1 MGGFSGQYFKQFGLT
16 IASAVFISLMVARL
30 ITPVLAAYALRSD
43 SLVVHNVDGPI
54 MTRYL
59 RLLRWCVANRWKT
72 IAAGIVFFVLSV
84 ACLGIIPS
92 GFIPPEDF
100 ANAELDIE
108 LPPGVLAV
116 DWASP
121 EARRQSGSGCA
132 THRDAIQDAHRWRA
146 PHAPRESSNSPGES
160 RAAG

>member
-1 MGGFSGQYFKQFGLT
+1 APSFTIIAVFLPVSFMGGVSGQYFKQFGLT

-72 IAAGIVFFVLSV
+72 ISAGIVFFVLSV

-92 GFIPPEDF
+92 GF
-100 ANAELDIE
+100 
-108 LPPGVLAV
+108 
-116 DWASP
+116 
-121 EARRQSGSGCA
+121 
-132 THRDAIQDAHRWRA
+132 
-146 PHAPRESSNSPGES
+146 
-160 RAAG
+160 